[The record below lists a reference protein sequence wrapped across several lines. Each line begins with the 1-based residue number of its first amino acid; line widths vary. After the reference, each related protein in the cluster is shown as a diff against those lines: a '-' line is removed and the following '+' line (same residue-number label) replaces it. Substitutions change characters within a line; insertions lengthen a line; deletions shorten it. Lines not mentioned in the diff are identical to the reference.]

1 MYKKTRPKA
10 PEKNLEGKPIYSLHK
25 KILDFSR
32 LRNEVRMGSLVPRE
46 NHKKVKTYD
55 NMN

>member
-1 MYKKTRPKA
+1 MYTKTRPKA
-10 PEKNLEGKPIYSLHK
+10 PEKNLEGKPICSLHK

-32 LRNEVRMGSLVPRE
+32 LRDEIRMGSLVPRE
-46 NHKKVKTYD
+46 NNKKVKTYD